1 MSNLTLEN
9 TALPRSVPRDEQ
21 SPPGHLDSRPD
32 LVIEPAARWPRVD
45 LRELWVYRQLLY
57 FLVWRDLKVRY
68 AQTVLGIGWAV
79 LQPLLSM
86 LVFTVIFGRFA
97 KVPSDGVPYAVFSL
111 AAVVPWTYF
120 STAFS
125 TSSNSLVA
133 SSNLISKVYF
143 PRLVVPIA
151 PVLAALVDL
160 MIGFLVLAVLM
171 AVYHVAPSPAAIG
184 LVPVLIALMAITAT
198 GVGCWLSALNIQ
210 YRDVKHL
217 VPFLSQIWMY
227 ASPIVYPASL
237 VPARLRPFYA
247 LNPMVGIVEA
257 FRAVL
262 LKTTPIPWG
271 LLAISTAAGLL
282 LLLTGALY
290 FRRTERLFADIA

>member
-1 MSNLTLEN
+1 MGDLALEKGALGASTTLEQG
-9 TALPRSVPRDEQ
+9 R
-21 SPPGHLDSRPD
+21 PPVDSESRPE

-45 LRELWVYRQLLY
+45 LKELWLYRQLLY

-111 AAVVPWTYF
+111 AAVVPWNYF

-125 TSSNSLVA
+125 ASSSSLVA

-143 PRLVVPIA
+143 PRLVVPLA
-151 PVLAALVDL
+151 PVLAGLVDL
-160 MIGFLVLAVLM
+160 VIGFVVLAVLM
-171 AVYHVAPSPAAIG
+171 AVYHVVPAASTVVMIPA
-184 LVPVLIALMAITAT
+184 LVLLMAMTAA

-210 YRDVKHL
+210 FRDVKHL

-227 ASPIVYPASL
+227 GSPIVYPVSL

-247 LNPMVGIVEA
+247 LNPMVGVVEG
-257 FRAVL
+257 FRSVL
-262 LKTTPIPWG
+262 LRTSPIPWG
-271 LLAISTAAGLL
+271 LLSISAATALL
-282 LLLTGALY
+282 LLVSGTMY

>member
-1 MSNLTLEN
+1 M
-9 TALPRSVPRDEQ
+9 
-21 SPPGHLDSRPD
+21 
-32 LVIEPAARWPRVD
+32 VIEPAARWPRVD
-45 LRELWVYRQLLY
+45 LRELWLYRQLLF

-97 KVPSDGVPYAVFSL
+97 KVPSDGIPYAVFSL

-125 TSSNSLVA
+125 TSSNSLVT

-151 PVLAALVDL
+151 PVLAAIVDL
-160 MIGFLVLAVLM
+160 LIGFVVLAALM
-171 AVYHVAPSPAAIG
+171 MVYHVAPSPAAIVMVPL
-184 LVPVLIALMAITAT
+184 LVLLMAITAT

-227 ASPIVYPASL
+227 ASPIVYPVSL
-237 VPARLRPFYA
+237 VPERLRPFYA
-247 LNPMVGIVEA
+247 LNPMVGIVEG
-257 FRAVL
+257 FRSVL
-262 LKTTPIPWG
+262 LQSGPIPWR
-271 LLAISTAAGLL
+271 LLAISATTGTLL
-282 LLLTGALY
+282 LVGGALY